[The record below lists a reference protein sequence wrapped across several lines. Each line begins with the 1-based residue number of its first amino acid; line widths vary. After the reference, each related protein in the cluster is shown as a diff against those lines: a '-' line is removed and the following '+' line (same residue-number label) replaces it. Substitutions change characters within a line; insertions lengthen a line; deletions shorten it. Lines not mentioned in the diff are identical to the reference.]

1 MKYAEKLE
9 NFINDLDEKI
19 PFIGSHCCG
28 SCAKHAHEQSGN
40 EKTFYFLEDDLR
52 NKASIGID
60 LVVKNYE
67 RGDELT
73 IMALAKKNNLSF
85 YISFFTGRNTF
96 RMGVYSKRG
105 KQEAKMYVDGKE
117 KK

>member
-73 IMALAKKNNLSF
+73 IMELAKKNNLSF
-85 YISFFTGRNTF
+85 YISFFTSRNTF